1 MEEQQRKDLS
11 LEIEQLTN
19 MVTQTKQQ
27 VVQLDDN
34 VRRWEYL
41 IEVLK
46 EKLKSIPEQLN
57 FELED
62 N

>member
-57 FELED
+57 FELD

>member
-1 MEEQQRKDLS
+1 MDDQHRKDLS

-19 MVTQTKQQ
+19 MVTQTKHQ

-41 IEVLK
+41 IKVLE
-46 EKLKSIPEQLN
+46 EKLKSIPEQIDFDL
-57 FELED
+57 D
-62 N
+62 T